1 LDLVVYALGLTYILK
16 VLMVIGGVF
25 LIFFAVSLSVY
36 GIGDWTL
43 VIAFILLV
51 MGIALSWY
59 GKELKA

>member
-1 LDLVVYALGLTYILK
+1 MYALGLTYILK

>member
-1 LDLVVYALGLTYILK
+1 LDLVVHTLGLTYILK

>member
-1 LDLVVYALGLTYILK
+1 VYALGLTYILK